1 VLKNRKGLINDG
13 FMKYSR
19 NPNYL
24 GEIMLYSAFNIVAQ
38 LPCVWYYYIFDFGVV
53 FMMRMIWK
61 DYMLSKKEGWE
72 EYKKQSWILIPKLY
86 SSAAFSLA
94 LYAILTTAS
103 ILTYRNGGIV
113 QTSRDLHI
121 FYTPIPTVQ

>member
-1 VLKNRKGLINDG
+1 MLKNRKGLINDG

-24 GEIMLYSAFNIVAQ
+24 GEILLYTSYNLVARLDSVWCFYAFV
-38 LPCVWYYYIFDFGVV
+38 FGVI
-53 FMMRMIWK
+53 FGSRMIWK